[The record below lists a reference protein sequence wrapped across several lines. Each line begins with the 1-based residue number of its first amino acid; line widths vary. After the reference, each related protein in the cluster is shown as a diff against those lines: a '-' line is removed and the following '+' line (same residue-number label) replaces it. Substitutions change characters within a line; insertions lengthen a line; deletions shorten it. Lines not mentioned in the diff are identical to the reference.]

1 MEVFRKTRIF
11 SNKSVNVTPMLGRW
25 RILNREYNDRK
36 IDMANIDN
44 CGTCY
49 YTKDKG
55 NIDINNKLSPN
66 GLVKKDHINIY

>member
-11 SNKSVNVTPMLGRW
+11 SNNNVNVTPMLGRW

-49 YTKDKG
+49 YTKDKDI
-55 NIDINNKLSPN
+55 NDINNKLSPN
-66 GLVKKDHINIY
+66 GLIKKHDTNI